1 MQMLQ
6 ETEWKCKIEWGDK
19 DAKNKAIMATM
30 ILMLIVISKTLANAN
45 EYDKYLKIAAGNDES
60 YSAST
65 SATFARSWS
74 S

>member
-1 MQMLQ
+1 
-6 ETEWKCKIEWGDK
+6 
-19 DAKNKAIMATM
+19 MATM

-65 SATFARSWS
+65 SATFARS
-74 S
+74 